1 MLVRAYCDIDR
12 AGEQGIER
20 FPAAFE
26 IGHCDGK
33 SVVAEVAAPF
43 HDRHRQII
51 EMRLIGD
58 SELERGAFKLLS
70 VGQTERDP
78 AEQQVCH
85 TRGEG
90 PTVVVQFYHGATEEL
105 QHLPSI
111 ALFRPS
117 WQSQNPYD
125 AKSARYRLTVCASPW
140 AWPRERSCAHAT
152 HPLALLRA
160 CRERPRDRRVA
171 EKRYELAA
179 F

>member
-51 EMRLIGD
+51 EMRLVGD

-70 VGQTERDP
+70 VSQTERDP

-90 PTVVVQFYHGATEEL
+90 PTVVVQFYHCATEEL
-105 QHLPSI
+105 QCLASI

-117 WQSQNPYD
+117 WQSQTPTMPKRPISIN
-125 AKSARYRLTVCASPW
+125 RVRFTLG
-140 AWPRERSCAHAT
+140 
-152 HPLALLRA
+152 LA
-160 CRERPRDRRVA
+160 V
-171 EKRYELAA
+171 
-179 F
+179 